1 MFNLGEESSLG
12 FLGIPAYTSS
22 IYDQQNFVQLVS
34 EGLSKT
40 PLYLSTVQE
49 ELDLYNKFH
58 RSDRILTRR
67 LKLHLVK
74 FVTSKK
80 EAQICHLL
88 KNLQNGLGVSG
99 KLEDSLTRAAETN
112 GPEDLIKPFEL
123 FEECLH
129 LIGEKKSGEIKAC
142 LVDFKKVEKE
152 NNEKQKVIY
161 GELIEI
167 ICDYLVPEIQKNI
180 RFEMLLIIWINRGLK
195 IINWC
200 MK

>member
-1 MFNLGEESSLG
+1 MINRILFNL
-12 FLGIPAYTSS
+12 
-22 IYDQQNFVQLVS
+22 
-34 EGLSKT
+34 
-40 PLYLSTVQE
+40 
-49 ELDLYNKFH
+49 
-58 RSDRILTRR
+58 ILTRR

-99 KLEDSLTRAAETN
+99 KLEDSLIRAAETN

-129 LIGEKKSGEIKAC
+129 LIGEEKSGEIKAC

-167 ICDYLVPEIQKNI
+167 ICDELMPEAYESEKLRKGQRAIIKDTKEYLVRNVIDN
-180 RFEMLLIIWINRGLK
+180 LVCLYSTLK
-195 IINWC
+195 
-200 MK
+200 